1 MEEALPY
8 KYQYPHPAV
17 AADCLVFGYDG
28 NSLKILLIRRKN
40 DPYKGYWAVP
50 GGFSNMDETID
61 ETAKRELREE
71 TGLEGSDVELYGV
84 FSKPDRDPR
93 ERVIGITYLTIIRL
107 RDAVGG
113 DDAEKAQWF
122 DINDLPELAFDH
134 AQSVELAKQ
143 HLKELNK
150 LREPQ
155 FNADTEMFSPAE
167 MLHLRLLIEEM

>member
-17 AADCLVFGYDG
+17 AADCLVFGYNG

-71 TGLEGSDVELYGV
+71 TGLEVSDV
-84 FSKPDRDPR
+84 
-93 ERVIGITYLTIIRL
+93 
-107 RDAVGG
+107 
-113 DDAEKAQWF
+113 
-122 DINDLPELAFDH
+122 
-134 AQSVELAKQ
+134 
-143 HLKELNK
+143 
-150 LREPQ
+150 
-155 FNADTEMFSPAE
+155 
-167 MLHLRLLIEEM
+167 